1 MVLAAY
7 VAKSDWCGE
16 IQTDT
21 PASLITFD
29 LVIELE
35 RHNGVSIVESM
46 VPCIGIVMLP

>member
-7 VAKSDWCGE
+7 VTKSDWCGE
-16 IQTDT
+16 IQTDA

-29 LVIELE
+29 VMIKLE
-35 RHNGVSIVESM
+35 RHNGVSIVEIM